1 MRRGGTAQPRALALI
16 AALCALLAACAPYR
30 AEVPGS
36 PDSSRTVIDP
46 SRSARGNP
54 PFYEVFGKRYY
65 VLQSSDGYRER
76 GVASWYGRDFH
87 GKPTSGGEPYDMH
100 AMTAAHKTLPIPT
113 WVEVTN
119 LSNGKSVT
127 VRVND
132 RGPFVDNRVID
143 LSYQA
148 ALELD
153 MIRAGTTHVQV
164 RALGTPN
171 PGAPPVTTTAAVE
184 PRTAGFSILSDAEAD
199 TPRPGDRPLQQ
210 LYVQVGAFAER
221 DNAAKLVARL
231 KLGGIANSFVVS
243 SGAGRD
249 ALHRVRIGPLADAQE
264 FDSVNVDLRA
274 LGLNDSRLVVEN

>member
-1 MRRGGTAQPRALALI
+1 MRRDGTAKLHTFALV
-16 AALCALLAACAPYR
+16 AALTALLAGCAPYR
-30 AEVPGS
+30 AEVPSG
-36 PDSSRTVIDP
+36 PDSSRTVIDAP
-46 SRSARGNP
+46 RSPRGNP
-54 PFYEVFGKRYY
+54 PFYEVFGRRYH
-65 VLQSSDGYRER
+65 VLQSSDGYHER

-119 LSNGKSVT
+119 LSNGKRVT

-132 RGPFVDNRVID
+132 RGPFVDNRLID

-153 MIRAGTTHVQV
+153 MIRTGTSRVQV
-164 RALGTPN
+164 RALGAPN
-171 PGAPPVTTTAAVE
+171 LPPVTTTADVE
-184 PRTAGFSILSDAEAD
+184 PRRAGFSILSEAEAD
-199 TPRPGDRPLQQ
+199 APRPGDRPLQQ

-231 KLGGIANSFVVS
+231 KLGGIDNCFVVS

-249 ALHRVRIGPLADAQE
+249 ALHRVRVGPLTDAQE
-264 FDSVNVDLRA
+264 FDRVNVDLRA

>member
-1 MRRGGTAQPRALALI
+1 MRRGGTAKLHTLALA
-16 AALCALLAACAPYR
+16 AVPVALLAGCAQYA
-30 AEVPGS
+30 AEVPSSAG
-36 PDSSRTVIDP
+36 SSRTVIDAP
-46 SRSARGNP
+46 RSARGNP

-76 GVASWYGRDFH
+76 GIASWYGRDFH

-119 LSNGKSVT
+119 LSNGRSVT

-132 RGPFVDNRVID
+132 RGPFVGDRLID

-153 MIRAGTTHVQV
+153 MIRAGTTRVQV
-164 RALGTPN
+164 RVLGTPN
-171 PGAPPVTTTAAVE
+171 LPPVTTTAAVE
-184 PRTAGFSILSDAEAD
+184 PEGAGFSIISEARAD

-221 DNAAKLVARL
+221 ANAAKLVAQL
-231 KLGGIANSFVVS
+231 KLGGIDNSFVVS
-243 SGAGRD
+243 SDDSRD
-249 ALHRVRIGPLADAQE
+249 ALHRVRVGPLSDDQD
-264 FDSVNVDLRA
+264 FDRVNTDLRA
-274 LGLNDSRLVVEN
+274 LGLYDMRLVVEN

>member
-1 MRRGGTAQPRALALI
+1 MRRDGTAKLHTFALV
-16 AALCALLAACAPYR
+16 AALTALLAGCAPYR
-30 AEVPGS
+30 AEVPSG
-36 PDSSRTVIDP
+36 PDSSRTVIDAP
-46 SRSARGNP
+46 RSPRGNP
-54 PFYEVFGKRYY
+54 PFYEVFGRRYH
-65 VLQSSDGYRER
+65 VLQSSDDYHER

-119 LSNGKSVT
+119 LSNGKRVT

-132 RGPFVDNRVID
+132 RGPFVDNRLID

-153 MIRAGTTHVQV
+153 MIRTGTTRVQV
-164 RALGTPN
+164 RALGAPN
-171 PGAPPVTTTAAVE
+171 LPPVTTTADAE
-184 PRTAGFSILSDAEAD
+184 PRRAAFSILSEAEAD
-199 TPRPGDRPLQQ
+199 APRPGDRPLQQ

-231 KLGGIANSFVVS
+231 KLGGIDNCFVVS

-249 ALHRVRIGPLADAQE
+249 ALHRVRVGPLTDAQE
-264 FDSVNVDLRA
+264 FDRVNVDLRA